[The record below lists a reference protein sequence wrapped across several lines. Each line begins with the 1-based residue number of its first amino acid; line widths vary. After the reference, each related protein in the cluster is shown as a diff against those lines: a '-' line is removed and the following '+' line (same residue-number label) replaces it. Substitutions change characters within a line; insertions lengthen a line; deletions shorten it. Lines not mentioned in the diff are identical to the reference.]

1 MYKYLLLVL
10 LVLTGQVSYANDN
23 GVEDCI
29 KPTPEISVHYQECLS
44 KKGVALVGQMIET
57 PIGDLPYPFGL
68 IDKTGKVIVP
78 LEYYRIDF
86 PRDWEYDSYSEPSEG
101 LILLTQRDIS
111 QDGLLGR
118 FNQTETY
125 GLVNEKGEF
134 IVPMGV
140 YDEIGGF
147 SDGLAMV
154 KKSEKYGFMD
164 SAGKIIIPMIYD
176 YASLYFKDGFLSV
189 KKDTKFGIIDKQNN
203 IVIPFDYDYTDV
215 LAENLFKAERND
227 KYALLDGNNQPLTN
241 FEYDMITST
250 HYLNTYVVEK
260 DNKYGLINERGNLLI
275 DVNYDYI
282 GVDFKKTYAND
293 KKKVYFKAS
302 IDDKELS
309 FDEFGR
315 LVE

>member
-1 MYKYLLLVL
+1 MKKYWLLAFL
-10 LVLTGQVSYANDN
+10 LFGQLSYANDN
-23 GVEDCI
+23 GVDDCI
-29 KPTPEISVHYQECLS
+29 KPTPEISVDYQECLS
-44 KKGVALVGQMIET
+44 KKGFARVGQIIQTEF
-57 PIGDLPYPFGL
+57 GGFPYPLGL

-78 LEYYRIDF
+78 VEYYRIDF
-86 PRDWEYDSYSEPSEG
+86 PRDWEYDSYSEPSEA

-111 QDGLLGR
+111 QDGLFGD
-118 FNQTETY
+118 FAETESY
-125 GLVNEKGEF
+125 GLVNEQGEF

-176 YASLYFKDGFLSV
+176 NARLYFKDGFLSV

-227 KYALLDGNNQPLTN
+227 KYALLDGSNKPLTN

-260 DNKYGLINERGNLLI
+260 DNKYGLINDKGKLLI
-275 DVNYDYI
+275 DIKYDDI
-282 GVDFKKTYAND
+282 GVDFEKTYAND
-293 KKKVYFKAS
+293 ENKVYFKAS